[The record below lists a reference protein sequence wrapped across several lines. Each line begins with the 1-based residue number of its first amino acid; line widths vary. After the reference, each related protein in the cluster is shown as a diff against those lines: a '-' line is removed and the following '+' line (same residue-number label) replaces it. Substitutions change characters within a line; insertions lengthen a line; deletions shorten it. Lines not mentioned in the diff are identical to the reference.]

1 MLIPCL
7 KILSLSVCGFMLVGC
22 STTGSLPTGST
33 NSTPTTVIR
42 DTTGTTVAVIQNGR
56 ILSTNGSTIAY
67 IRGSNVYSTS
77 GNRIANFRA
86 K

>member
-33 NSTPTTVIR
+33 KPSSTEYIR
-42 DTTGTTVAVIQNGR
+42 DNRGVTQYRIREGNVFTPNGARVARIDSNGNIYNTRGQR
-56 ILSTNGSTIAY
+56 IGSI
-67 IRGSNVYSTS
+67 
-77 GNRIANFRA
+77 
-86 K
+86 KK